1 MNDLPLAIADLA
13 ALAIVFLSGMLA
25 YVRGALRE
33 FFFLATWGGAIA
45 AMVYLYDLTLPLAV
59 AWIGGDPLLAALSN
73 AAGLFVIALTAMS
86 LLSSAVVARRG
97 DAGLNVLDRSLG
109 FVFGLVR
116 GALMV
121 CLVYLLYTLLA
132 PSAEHPRWLREAKL
146 TPLAAE
152 GAEIMLALLPE
163 EWGLESERVA
173 RQLKESSAAIE
184 PLVGYGDLI
193 APSPAAPEVGE
204 EGGEHG
210 YGSEQRD
217 ALDEMIEVEE

>member
-45 AMVYLYDLTLPLAV
+45 AMIYLYDLTLPLAV
-59 AWIGGDPLLAALSN
+59 AWIGGDPLLAALAN
-73 AAGLFVIALTAMS
+73 GAGLFVIALTAMS
-86 LLSSAVVARRG
+86 LLSSAIVARRG

-132 PSAEHPRWLREAKL
+132 PIAEHPRWLREAKL

-163 EWGLESERVA
+163 EWGLKGERVA

-193 APSPAAPEVGE
+193 APLPAAPEAGE

-210 YGSEQRD
+210 YGSEQRH
-217 ALDEMIEVEE
+217 ALEEMIEAEE

>member
-1 MNDLPLAIADLA
+1 MNDLPLAIADIA
-13 ALAIVFLSGMLA
+13 ALAIVVLSGMLA
-25 YVRGALRE
+25 YFRGALRE

-45 AMVYLYDLTLPLAV
+45 AMVYLYDVTLPMV
-59 AWIGGDPLLAALSN
+59 TQWTGGDPLLAALAN
-73 AAGLFVIALTAMS
+73 AAGLFVVALIAMS
-86 LLSSAVVARRG
+86 LLSAAVVRRSG
-97 DAGLNVLDRSLG
+97 DSRLNVLDRSLG

-116 GALMV
+116 GAVAV

-132 PSAEHPRWLREAKL
+132 PVEEHPRWLREAKL

-163 EWGLESERVA
+163 EWGLKGERVA

-193 APSPAAPEVGE
+193 APLPAAPEAGG

-210 YGSEQRD
+210 YGSEQRH
-217 ALDEMIEVEE
+217 ALEEMIEAEE